1 MKAINNYLVV
11 ENIKEGVKDVGGLLL
26 TEDLD
31 SDNRYLKAKI
41 ISILMMWAFGLLS
54 IFLWIPSN
62 LIIVKITVFV
72 LLVIGTIFILRVKTS
87 ST

>member
-11 ENIKEGVKDVGGLLL
+11 ENIKESVKDVGGLLL

-41 ISILMMWAFGLLS
+41 ISTGNLVEGLQDGE
-54 IFLWIPSN
+54 
-62 LIIVKITVFV
+62 IVYYDKRAGHGISYKDELYQVIRSTDVV
-72 LLVIGTIFILRVKTS
+72 LVE
-87 ST
+87 